1 MVGLPLHTSGAFA
14 AVGEEFVGG
23 GPEVRERDF
32 GAGRADQLRVEVV
45 IPVPRVVPV
54 CRVVGHVAAGCAA
67 ALSAVD
73 TESPHAKTPCEPS
86 RIPGACVRCSRI
98 ASPMC
103 SPMAIPSCWWATAT
117 LAG

>member
-1 MVGLPLHTSGAFA
+1 MVVGLPLHTAGAFA

-32 GAGRADQLRVEVV
+32 GAGRADQLGVEVV

-67 ALSAVD
+67 ALSAAVD
-73 TESPHAKTPCEPS
+73 DHAVS
-86 RIPGACVRCSRI
+86 VSGIDADRQFVVGDAGR
-98 ASPMC
+98 
-103 SPMAIPSCWWATAT
+103 ATR
-117 LAG
+117 